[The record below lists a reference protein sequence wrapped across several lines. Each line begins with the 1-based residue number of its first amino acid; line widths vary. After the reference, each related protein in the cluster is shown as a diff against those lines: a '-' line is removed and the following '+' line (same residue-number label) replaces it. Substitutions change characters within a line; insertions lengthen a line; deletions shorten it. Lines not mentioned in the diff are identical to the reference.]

1 MQREEKWVPFLMA
14 TRAPPPRG
22 HSCACIR
29 PRSSTSQ
36 HRQEAAPLAIAPQ
49 RALVYSPQELK
60 TIVFLSTED
69 FTTGIPLFLF
79 LCTSAAAQR
88 ARKTEELLARR
99 GTSEGRQVEG
109 CRRNMATR
117 TNTATATSTETGMR
131 MRGDSNRRREP
142 PHSVSTPLFSNT

>member
-49 RALVYSPQELK
+49 RAWVYSPQELK

-69 FTTGIPLFLF
+69 FTTGIPFSFSLYQR
-79 LCTSAAAQR
+79 SGAAGS
-88 ARKTEELLARR
+88 EDR
-99 GTSEGRQVEG
+99 GIISPSRYV
-109 CRRNMATR
+109 
-117 TNTATATSTETGMR
+117 
-131 MRGDSNRRREP
+131 RGQAS
-142 PHSVSTPLFSNT
+142 